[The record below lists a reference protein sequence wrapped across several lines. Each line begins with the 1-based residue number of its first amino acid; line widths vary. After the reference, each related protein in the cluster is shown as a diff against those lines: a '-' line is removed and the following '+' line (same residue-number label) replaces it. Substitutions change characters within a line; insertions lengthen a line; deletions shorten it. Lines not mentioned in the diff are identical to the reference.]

1 MKSGILKN
9 IVTALIVTL
18 AVSGIGTCLALRTLT
33 LVDTWIV
40 AAIAVC
46 AAFPLTAAL
55 TRNSNLFNFSKK
67 SLRLAIWQ
75 IIVTSLLC
83 GAFYGVNYAGA
94 DEDHTTTADATVERR
109 YYKERQRTRRV
120 GRGRY
125 VATGEKYKLHYADIR
140 IADGHLETIQ
150 LTQSQTNSIRNGQ
163 TLEVSIAKGLLG
175 VPVVLRNSILKHHS
189 TI

>member
-55 TRNSNLFNFSKK
+55 TRKQQSFQLLEK

-125 VATGEKYKLHYADIR
+125 VATGEK
-140 IADGHLETIQ
+140 IQ
-150 LTQSQTNSIRNGQ
+150 
-163 TLEVSIAKGLLG
+163 A
-175 VPVVLRNSILKHHS
+175 PLRRHQNCRRTSCDNTTHSKPDKQHPQRTAPRGKHCQRPARCACCITEQH
-189 TI
+189 T